1 MNLAT
6 TVSIKYV
13 PEENGKKIR
22 KHNGNH
28 RGFFILFCFKK
39 KTKQLVISTGTGHL
53 LISRKSIE
61 LLPNNRQSTPPA
73 DRI

>member
-28 RGFFILFCFKK
+28 RGFFILFCLKK
-39 KTKQLVISTGTGHL
+39 NQTIGNFYGYWTFTYF
-53 LISRKSIE
+53 
-61 LLPNNRQSTPPA
+61 
-73 DRI
+73 